1 MSFAHSRKHGQPRQ
15 LVFVHDSNT
24 FGGMELH
31 MLLLLRYLD
40 RQRYAPGVYVPG
52 YTEKDWAT
60 PLRFVDEVQALG
72 IPILRPPHPGFA
84 PGVSTLRD
92 VFHTTKL
99 LRGNHTHL
107 MHIHTN
113 HPRGARKV
121 QVAGKLAGV
130 KAIVRSEHLPPTH
143 FGLTAATRILNPI
156 FDRMTSCLIAGSE
169 ACFEEQVAIMRRRN
183 VHLSIYGVELDR
195 FDPQHDVAAAKRKL
209 GLDPAIPVIGAIGR
223 LSELKGHR
231 YFIDAAAQVRQEYD
245 QPVNFLLVGDG
256 PLRQELESQVDR
268 LGLRECFHFAGF
280 QSDTV
285 PFMQATD
292 IATMPTSI
300 DEGISLAM
308 LEYMAMGKPMIA
320 TNDPSFEET
329 VVHGQSGLIVA
340 KKDSKGLAQ
349 AIMRLL
355 CDRLLVEQLRKESLE
370 IVQKRFNIRRQTDEM
385 MDLYDT
391 LLAQSGD

>member
-1 MSFAHSRKHGQPRQ
+1 MQFAHSHRNGQPRQ

-40 RQRYAPGVYVPG
+40 RRRYEPGVYVPG

-60 PLRFVDEVQALG
+60 PQRFIDEVKALG
-72 IPILRPPHPGFA
+72 IPILRPPHPGFT
-84 PGVSTLRD
+84 PGMSTLRD
-92 VFHTTKL
+92 VFDTSRL
-99 LRGNHTHL
+99 LRGNRTHL

-113 HPRGARKV
+113 HPRGARKI

-143 FGLTAATRILNPI
+143 FGLTAATRILTPV
-156 FDRMTSCLIAGSE
+156 FDRMTSCLIAGSQ
-169 ACFEEQVAIMRRRN
+169 ACFAEQVEIMRRRN

-195 FDPQHDVAAAKRKL
+195 FDPQHDVADAKRRL
-209 GLDPAIPVIGAIGR
+209 GLDPAIPVVGAIGR

-231 YFIDAAAQVRQEYD
+231 YFIDAAAQVRQEYG
-245 QPVNFLLVGDG
+245 QPINFLLVGDG

-268 LGLRECFHFAGF
+268 LGLRDCFRFAGF

-329 VVHGQSGLIVA
+329 VVHGQSGLIVT
-340 KKDSKGLAQ
+340 KKDSKELAQ
-349 AIMRLL
+349 AITSLL
-355 CDRLLVEQLRKESLE
+355 CDRQLAERLRNAALE
-370 IVQKRFNIRRQTDEM
+370 IVHKHFNIRRQTDEM
-385 MDLYDT
+385 MDLYDS
-391 LLAQSGD
+391 LLA